1 MHGLR
6 GCCPRPAALLLRRF
20 STARTQRTNR
30 LKPELGIIEG
40 FYGKPWS
47 WESRA
52 DSVSFLAP
60 YGYRFYLYAPKADV
74 FLRRRWQE
82 QHPDGF
88 TEAITKFATHC
99 RKARVRFGI
108 GLSPYEL
115 FNDFDMSAKEALARK
130 LAFFDQVGAED
141 VAILFDDM
149 QGGVPEL
156 ASRQVE
162 IVHWAAERSNASRV
176 IVCPSYYSD
185 DPILD
190 RVFGT
195 RPPDYVEDLGRM
207 IDKKIEIFWTGEEVI
222 SRQFSE
228 GHLERVTN
236 QLERKPFIWDNY
248 PVNDGQRMS
257 QFIHIRGFTGRAAAM
272 ADHIAA
278 HGINP
283 LLQPTLGKIPAIT
296 LADSYR
302 LADEYQYSDSFR
314 HACIGVLGDALGE
327 MVREDLLTLQ
337 DIGLDRLEDKAKI
350 LRDRYANIDHPG
362 AREIIAWLDGDYR
375 ISNEI
380 VQTL

>member
-1 MHGLR
+1 MK
-6 GCCPRPAALLLRRF
+6 C
-20 STARTQRTNR
+20 STTLATPLTERAQRKTV

-40 FYGKPWS
+40 FYGKPWD

-52 DSVSFLAP
+52 DTVLSLAP

-82 QHPDGF
+82 QHPD
-88 TEAITKFATHC
+88 TFADELKTFAAHC
-99 RKARVRFGI
+99 RKNGVRFGI

-115 FNDFDMSAKEALARK
+115 FNNFDDSARQALARK
-130 LAFFDQVGAED
+130 LEFFDEAGAED

-149 QGGVPEL
+149 RGDVADL
-156 ASRQVE
+156 ASRQAE
-162 IVHWAAERSNASRV
+162 IVHWTAERSSASRV
-176 IVCPSYYSD
+176 IICPSYYSD

-190 RVFGT
+190 RVFGN
-195 RPPDYVEDLGRM
+195 RPLNYVEDLGKM
-207 IDKKIEIFWTGEEVI
+207 IDDKIGIFWTGEEVI

-236 QLERKPFIWDNY
+236 QLRRKPFIWDNY

-257 QFIHIRGFTGRAAAM
+257 QFIHIRGFTGRPASM
-272 ADHIAA
+272 ADHVVA

-302 LADEYQYSDSFR
+302 LGEAYQYSESFR
-314 HACIGVLGDALGE
+314 HACTDVLGEELGT
-327 MVREDLLTLQ
+327 MVREDLLALQ
-337 DIGLDRLEDKAKI
+337 DIGLDRLEDKAKV
-350 LRDRYANIDHPG
+350 LRDRYANVEHAG

-375 ISNEI
+375 ITNEI
-380 VQTL
+380 VQTQ